1 MIVKLSEPSSFVL
14 FLFSIICSLGSSK
27 KKYGLFHALLCS
39 FNCFESYR
47 YTCKCSAS
55 HFKWLKERAPLCND
69 LMETTLYTER
79 QWVLSSCKAS
89 YILNTYFQHSL
100 CSKENCITS
109 TSVKTLV
116 LYNQSKFRCFS
127 LCHFLL
133 ISVLS
138 KCKTTGEN
146 MKALILWE
154 ICWKNISALLGLD
167 FLFVLFC

>member
-1 MIVKLSEPSSFVL
+1 M

-27 KKYGLFHALLCS
+27 KNYGLFHALLCS

-109 TSVKTLV
+109 TSVKTQFCTIRANLGVLV
-116 LYNQSKFRCFS
+116 CVIFCWSLYCQNVKLRVR
-127 LCHFLL
+127 
-133 ISVLS
+133 I
-138 KCKTTGEN
+138 
-146 MKALILWE
+146 
-154 ICWKNISALLGLD
+154 WKHWFYG
-167 FLFVLFC
+167 